1 MRRFFICNALLE
13 AAWIIRPQ
21 KFLFYFVFVVFVAF
35 FFGFCFRLFYFLG
48 GEKDGGVCFFF
59 IFVLFVSFICV
70 YSISFFFLSFVFSDF
85 VFGFKWIC
93 FLLLYLFLCV
103 FFFSVAV
110 SSCRI
115 LSLIYTGI
123 GSRLYDPGNF
133 VV

>member
-35 FFGFCFRLFYFLG
+35 FWILFPFILFFRWGEGWWYLLLFYFCF
-48 GEKDGGVCFFF
+48 VCFFYLC
-59 IFVLFVSFICV
+59 LFYFF
-70 YSISFFFLSFVFSDF
+70 FFFLSFVFSDF